1 MRPNHQNT
9 GPDIMEY
16 KRLGMT
22 GVQVSEVCLGTMTFG
37 NESDEETS
45 RALMAEAFDRGINFF
60 DSAHNYNKGLT
71 EKIVGRWI
79 GPHRDEII
87 LTSKV
92 FFPSDGGMNDQGIS
106 RRNLLAA
113 VEKSLKRLQ
122 TDRIDLLYLHHW
134 DEHVPIEESLR
145 ALNTLIEQG
154 KVIYAGLSNFAA
166 WQMMKAVD
174 LAQMR
179 NFAPISCIQPMYSLV
194 KRQAEVEIVPMAAHE
209 RLAVVPYNAMGAGL
223 LTGKYLQGGTGR
235 LDETEMYKQRYADPR
250 YVEVTRRFVAFAAAK
265 GIAPAPLAVAWVMS
279 RPEVSSTL
287 VGARNLEQF
296 RETLQCLDIRL
307 TAAER
312 DEITALSI
320 DPPHATDRESM
331 NAMLK
336 RGW

>member
-1 MRPNHQNT
+1 
-9 GPDIMEY
+9 
-16 KRLGMT
+16 
-22 GVQVSEVCLGTMTFG
+22 
-37 NESDEETS
+37 
-45 RALMAEAFDRGINFF
+45 
-60 DSAHNYNKGLT
+60 
-71 EKIVGRWI
+71 VGRWI

-113 VEKSLKRLQ
+113 VEKSLRRFQ

-134 DEHVPIEESLR
+134 DEHVRIEESLR

-174 LAQMR
+174 VAQMR

-194 KRQAEVEIVPMAAHE
+194 KRQAEVEIFPMAAYE
-209 RLAVVPYNAMGAGL
+209 KLAVVPYNAMGAGL
-223 LTGKYLQGGTGR
+223 LTGKYLKGGTGR
-235 LDETEMYKQRYADPR
+235 LEETEMYKQRYADPR
-250 YVEVTRRFVAFAAAK
+250 YVEVTGRFVEFAAK
-265 GIAPAPLAVAWVMS
+265 NGVPPAPLAVAWVMS
-279 RPEVSSTL
+279 RPEVTSTL

-296 RETLQCLDIRL
+296 RQTLQCLDIRL
-307 TAAER
+307 SAEER
-312 DEITALSI
+312 DEITAFSI